1 MLNRV
6 AMLLTP
12 LLIGVVLAQEPISG
26 GTLRIAIYSE
36 PPGLNFQTFTGIPA
50 YQLSRSIYDTLA
62 RWNPATGEY
71 EPALA
76 TAWVQESPTAWVFT
90 LRQGVQFHRG
100 YGEMTAEDVAFS
112 YNNIIQNNLG
122 QSWAMAFID
131 HVEVVDT
138 YTVRFVLKSPFATF
152 FANAIG
158 GPLGVMSAKAYEELG
173 PEAFARNPVGTGP
186 FALAN
191 WVSGD
196 RIVLERN
203 DSYWREGL
211 PYLDAIE
218 FRIIPDSFVR
228 LSLLRTGEI
237 DFTDAPDYRELPFL
251 LQEPGLK
258 VANTGGWGWDYL
270 SFNTTLEPGNDA
282 LVRQALSY
290 AIDREQLA
298 QAVYAGYAD
307 ATDTP
312 IPSNFPAGREGMWR
326 YPSTADP
333 QKARDLLTE
342 AGYPDGV
349 TLSVIT
355 YDSDN
360 LRRELQIIAD
370 QARRAGITLEITQAD
385 RPTYNQAVN
394 SVGGAMPYNIEM
406 GNISLIG
413 PDEDTALYTFQY
425 TGNLRWHGWDDPEKD
440 ALLNQARSESDREVR
455 NELYEQLMTK
465 MLDDQPYVFTVMP
478 NIVRVM
484 SDRVEGFTLDPKDW
498 DLRFDQT
505 WLRR

>member
-1 MLNRV
+1 MGFARSVIL
-6 AMLLTP
+6 AALM
-12 LLIGVVLAQEPISG
+12 GWFASAQEPVSG
-26 GTLRIAIYSE
+26 GTLRVAIYSE

-76 TAWVQESPTAWVFT
+76 TAWEQESPTSWLFT

-112 YNNIIQNNLG
+112 YNNIIENNLG

-131 HVEVVDT
+131 HVEVVDD
-138 YTVRFVLKSPFATF
+138 YTVRFVLESPFATF

-158 GPLGVMSAKAYEELG
+158 GPLGVLSLAAYEELG

-186 FALAN
+186 FAVAS
-191 WVSGD
+191 WISGD

-203 DSYWREGL
+203 TEYWREGL
-211 PYLDAIE
+211 PYLDGLE
-218 FRIIPDSFVR
+218 FRIVPDPFVR

-237 DFTDAPDYRELPFL
+237 DITDAPDYRELPFL
-251 LQEPGLK
+251 LEEPGIE
-258 VANTGGWGWDYL
+258 VVSTSGWGWDYL
-270 SFNTTLEPGNDA
+270 SFNTTLEPGNDP

-290 AIDREQLA
+290 AIDREQLV
-298 QAVYAGYAD
+298 QAVYSGYAD
-307 ATDTP
+307 PTDTP
-312 IPSNFPAGREGMWR
+312 IPPDFPAGRQGMWR
-326 YPSTADP
+326 YPATADP
-333 QKARDLLTE
+333 DKARELLAE

-355 YDSDN
+355 YDAEN

-370 QARRAGITLEITQAD
+370 QARRAGIDLEITQAD

-394 SVGGAMPYNIEM
+394 SVGGDMPYNIEM

-440 ALLNQARSESDREVR
+440 ALLDQARAESDRSGR
-455 NELYEQLMTK
+455 NELYELITEK
-465 MLDDQPYVFTVMP
+465 MLNDQPYVFTVMP

-484 SDRVEGFTLDPKDW
+484 SDRVEGFSLDPKDW